1 MSSMVEKSSKVL
13 PFSGKPD
20 EWNEWAEKFQGIAL
34 RDGYDAVLQG
44 DEIPSTE
51 MNQRSWMN

>member
-1 MSSMVEKSSKVL
+1 MVEKSSKVL